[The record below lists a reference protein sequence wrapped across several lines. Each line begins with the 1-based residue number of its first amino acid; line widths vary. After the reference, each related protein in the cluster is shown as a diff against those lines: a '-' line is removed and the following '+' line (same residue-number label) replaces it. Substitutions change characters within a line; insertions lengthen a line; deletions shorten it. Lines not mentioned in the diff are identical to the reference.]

1 MSNNNDQIF
10 QLSLTEIAFILVFI
24 LMFLLGTMIFLANK
38 ENQDLKADLRNL
50 ENFEKKKEDLDK
62 VKKLV
67 EEALVDMNVRNPD
80 EVIKNLVDSAR
91 AQEEIVKLKKLIN
104 EQDAKITTLSEI
116 QKAIDTT
123 KGQGD
128 GALVQE
134 RIEKALRLSKELK
147 EQLQARLEKP
157 EEIALL
163 EDIDRVAEQTK
174 KLFVWLRTNY
184 PWASAREYSTIDHIS
199 DYVIANKHGDCGQLS
214 LLFITLC
221 RYNGIPARWQSGFM
235 LYPNGKNLHDWAEIY
250 FEGIGWIPVDSSF
263 GLQAWG
269 KNDDERLFFF
279 GGQDAYHLT
288 INNDF
293 GRPLSPEKMHL
304 RSETVDFQ
312 RGEVEWRGGN
322 LYFDQWDYAFTVA
335 PSPPSTH

>member
-163 EDIDRVAEQTK
+163 EDIDRVAENIK
-174 KLFVWLRTNY
+174 KLV
-184 PWASAREYSTIDHIS
+184 ASVEKLEKSFKND
-199 DYVIANKHGDCGQLS
+199 S
-214 LLFITLC
+214 LLSALP
-221 RYNGIPARWQSGFM
+221 G
-235 LYPNGKNLHDWAEIY
+235 
-250 FEGIGWIPVDSSF
+250 
-263 GLQAWG
+263 
-269 KNDDERLFFF
+269 
-279 GGQDAYHLT
+279 
-288 INNDF
+288 
-293 GRPLSPEKMHL
+293 
-304 RSETVDFQ
+304 ETTEQKLESLDRKSV
-312 RGEVEWRGGN
+312 V
-322 LYFDQWDYAFTVA
+322 
-335 PSPPSTH
+335 